1 MAKEGSVS
9 PRERVNITYKPST
22 GDAKEEVELP
32 FKMVMMGDYTQRE
45 DERALEDRKPIN
57 IDKDNFDDVLK
68 KQKLS
73 LSFNVED
80 RLSGQE
86 DSELGVNLNFEK
98 LKDFNPENVAKQ
110 VPELAQLLELRK
122 ALQAVKGPLGN
133 IKSFQKKL
141 QTIMKSEGDVERLMR
156 ELAPQAAAPV
166 EPPAAAPPAPE
177 PPAAEA
183 PADEPAPTDGGEP
196 EKTD

>member
-9 PRERVNITYKPST
+9 PRERVNIKYKPST

-32 FKMVMMGDYTQRE
+32 FKMVMMGDYTMRE
-45 DERALEDRKPIN
+45 DDRALEDRKPIN
-57 IDKDNFDDVLK
+57 IDKDNFDEVLS

-80 RLSGQE
+80 RLSGEE
-86 DSELGVNLNFEK
+86 DSELAVNLNFDK
-98 LKDFNPENVAKQ
+98 LKDFNPEAVAKQ
-110 VPELAQLLELRK
+110 VPELAQLLEIRK

-141 QTIMKSEGDVERLMR
+141 QTIMKSEGDVERLMK
-156 ELAPQAAAPV
+156 ELGAGDAAAPAA
-166 EPPAAAPPAPE
+166 EAAPPAAE
-177 PPAAEA
+177 PAAPAADPA
-183 PADEPAPTDGGEP
+183 PAEGDDTP
-196 EKTD
+196 ENS

>member
-9 PRERVNITYKPST
+9 PRERVNIKYKPST

-32 FKMVMMGDYTQRE
+32 FKMVMMGDYTMRE

-57 IDKDNFDDVLK
+57 IDKDNFDDVLS

-80 RLSGQE
+80 RLSGEE
-86 DSELGVNLNFEK
+86 DSELAVNLNFDK
-98 LKDFNPENVAKQ
+98 LKDFNPEAVAKQ
-110 VPELAQLLELRK
+110 VPELAQLLEVRK

-141 QTIMKSEGDVERLMR
+141 QTIMKSEGDVERLMK
-156 ELAPQAAAPV
+156 ELGASDAAAPAA
-166 EPPAAAPPAPE
+166 EAAPPAADP
-177 PPAAEA
+177 A
-183 PADEPAPTDGGEP
+183 PAEGGEP
-196 EKTD
+196 TENS